1 MRKQYLIFFICVFIS
16 FFLIFNCFAK
26 SNNKQFVTA
35 QSAILVDLNKNKILY
50 SKDIHTKRAPAS
62 TIKILAALVAL
73 EKIGTNTDVKI
84 SKTAVSV
91 EPTKIWLAQGAKYN
105 SLDLINAILISSAND
120 ASIALAEAVSGSE
133 PEFAKIMTKKA
144 RQLGAKNSNFKN
156 ASGLP
161 KKNQYSTAYDLYRIV
176 KAAFK
181 NSVIYQTMKKKKE
194 KIKGTLGK
202 EITLTNHNKML
213 FRKAYPLVLVK
224 TGYTK
229 SARHC
234 FAGVVYFGKR
244 KYAIVILKSRKPWTD
259 IENLLGLIE
268 S

>member
-1 MRKQYLIFFICVFIS
+1 MRKFYLRYSICLLVLFCFVLTS
-16 FFLIFNCFAK
+16 FAEFDKKKL
-26 SNNKQFVTA
+26 VTA

-50 SKDIHTKRAPAS
+50 SKNIHTKRAPAS
-62 TIKILAALVAL
+62 TIKILTALVAL
-73 EKIGTNTDVKI
+73 EKIGTNADVKI
-84 SKTAVSV
+84 SKNATSV

-133 PEFAKIMTKKA
+133 PEFAKIMTMRAK
-144 RQLGAKNSNFKN
+144 QLGAKNSNFKN

-176 KAAFK
+176 KAALK
-181 NSVIYQTMKKKKE
+181 NSVIYQTMKKKRE

-213 FRKAYPLVLVK
+213 FRKVYPLVLVK

-234 FAGVVYFGKR
+234 FAGVAYFGKR
-244 KYAIVILKSRKPWTD
+244 KYAIIILKSRKPWTD
-259 IENLLGLIE
+259 IENLLELIKN
-268 S
+268 